1 MTDDVDGLAGLDFA
15 SVTPEEFAKIVKGLS
30 GKEINEIAQDSELR
44 ARVLAEVFG
53 RMGRQFKPEA
63 AGTLKALIRWKITG
77 SGVKTGAAAG
87 DTGSDATGVTGSD
100 AADETIYETDIAEGT
115 CTVREGR
122 SNAEPR
128 VTLVLADAEFLKL
141 VSGNANP
148 VTMFMMRKLKVAGDV
163 ALAAGL
169 TRYFDIPKA

>member
-1 MTDDVDGLAGLDFA
+1 MADGTADGLAGLDFA

-30 GKEINEIAQDSELR
+30 HKEIGEIAQDGALR
-44 ARVLAEVFG
+44 ARVLQEVFG
-53 RMGRQFKPEA
+53 RMGRQFKPDA
-63 AGTLKALIRWKITG
+63 AGSLKALIRWKITG
-77 SGVKTGAAAG
+77 SGDNPEAV
-87 DTGSDATGVTGSD
+87 
-100 AADETIYETDIAEGT
+100 YETEIADGT

-122 SNAEPR
+122 SNADPR
-128 VTLVLADAEFLKL
+128 VTLVLGDAEFLKL

-163 ALAAGL
+163 ALASGL

>member
-1 MTDDVDGLAGLDFA
+1 MTDGVGGVGGAEGVAGLDFA

-30 GKEINEIAQDSELR
+30 GKEITEIARDAELR
-44 ARVLAEVFG
+44 ARVLQEVFG
-53 RMGRQFKPEA
+53 RMGRQFRPEA

-77 SGVKTGAAAG
+77 V
-87 DTGSDATGVTGSD
+87 DE
-100 AADETIYETDIAEGT
+100 AADVVYETDISEGT

>member
-1 MTDDVDGLAGLDFA
+1 MADGIGGPEGLAGLDFA
-15 SVTPEEFAKIVKGLS
+15 SVTPDEFAKIVKGLS
-30 GKEINEIAQDSELR
+30 GKEITAIAQDAELR
-44 ARVLAEVFG
+44 ARVLQEVFG

-77 SGVKTGAAAG
+77 VGGAAD
-87 DTGSDATGVTGSD
+87 DTAEDAV
-100 AADETIYETDIAEGT
+100 YETDISEGT
-115 CTVREGR
+115 CTVSRGR

-128 VTLVLADAEFLKL
+128 VTLVMGDAEFLKL

-148 VTMFMMRKLKVAGDV
+148 VTMFMTRKLKVAGDV

>member
-1 MTDDVDGLAGLDFA
+1 MADGVGGGTDGAKGRDGVAGLDFA

-30 GKEINEIAQDSELR
+30 NKEITEIAQDGELR

-77 SGVKTGAAAG
+77 ADKAVGEGA
-87 DTGSDATGVTGSD
+87 DK
-100 AADETIYETDIAEGT
+100 AADETVYETDISEGT
-115 CTVREGR
+115 CTVSAGR

-128 VTLVLADAEFLKL
+128 VTLVMGDAEFLKL

-148 VTMFMMRKLKVAGDV
+148 VTMFMTRKLKVAGDV